1 MHKIL
6 LVLRNEIRTVILRP
20 SFFITLFLLPIISF
34 IILLVAGFLQRNES
48 DFSLEKVFT
57 PPAAPQME
65 GFVDLSGLLETLPPN
80 MENSLVRYSSEETAL
95 AALEAGKI
103 GAYYIIAADYL
114 DSGSVE
120 YVQMDYNPIGGISQ
134 SGQIGYALNY
144 NLLKNQPDL
153 FARINGSLNIREE
166 QLAGAVAGPSEAESP
181 PTETTPQEQEN
192 PLTTFTVP
200 YVVMMIFY
208 VVILTSSSLL
218 LNNINTEKR
227 NRTIEILM
235 TSVTPRS
242 LLAGKITALGLVG
255 LLQTLVWTGTGLILL
270 RLSGRALNLQNM
282 GTVSPTLLLWGI
294 LFFLLGYAVYA
305 SLMAGLGALVPNV
318 REASQVTTVIILPMI
333 VPLIMSSALISQ
345 PNGNL
350 ATALSLFPLTA
361 PTTMMLRI
369 SAGDVP
375 LWQPLLSAAL
385 LAGTAFLVI
394 RAAAGMFRA
403 QNLLSGQ
410 SINLKR
416 YLMALFGRA

>member
-80 MENSLVRYSSEETAL
+80 MESSLVRYSSEETAL
-95 AALEAGKI
+95 AALEAGEI

-166 QLAGAVAGPSEAESP
+166 QLAGAAAGPSEAENP
-181 PTETTPQEQEN
+181 PAETTPQEQEN

-369 SAGDVP
+369 AAGDVP

>member
-1 MHKIL
+1 MNKIL

-34 IILLVAGFLQRNES
+34 VILLVASFLQRNES
-48 DFSLEKVFT
+48 SFSLEEIFT
-57 PPAAPQME
+57 PPAAPQVE

-80 MENSLVRYSSEETAL
+80 MEDSLTRYSSEKAAR
-95 AALEAGKI
+95 AALEAGEI
-103 GAYYIIAADYL
+103 GAYYVISADYL
-114 DSGSVE
+114 DTGSVE
-120 YVQMDYNPIGGISQ
+120 YVQTDYNPISGMGQ
-134 SGQIGYALNY
+134 SGQISYALNY
-144 NLLKNQPDL
+144 NLLKDQPDL

-166 QLAGAVAGPSEAESP
+166 RLTGTVTGPAEAENAP
-181 PTETTPQEQEN
+181 AETTPQEEEN
-192 PLTTFTVP
+192 PFTSYTVP

-218 LNNINTEKR
+218 LNSINTEKR
-227 NRTIEILM
+227 NRVIEILM

-255 LLQTLVWTGTGLILL
+255 LIQTLVWTGTGLVLL
-270 RLSGRALNLQNM
+270 RLSGRALNLQNVSS
-282 GTVSPTLLLWGI
+282 VSPTLLLWGI

-318 REASQVTTVIILPMI
+318 REASQVTTILVLPMM
-333 VPLIMSSALISQ
+333 VPLIMSSALISH
-345 PNGNL
+345 PNGSL

-361 PTTMMLRI
+361 PTTMMLRL

-385 LAGTAFLVI
+385 LAATAFLVV

-416 YLMALFGRA
+416 YLLALFGRA